1 MHGTGHV
8 NFEVV
13 VTYIISYG
21 FLVKIATLA
30 AKKRGCK
37 GPKLGFFRKK
47 CTKIPHHV
55 SRQKPLNLPHI
66 DIAF

>member
-30 AKKRGCK
+30 TKKRGCK
-37 GPKLGFFRKK
+37 GPKLGFLRKK
-47 CTKIPHHV
+47 CTKYLIMFQG
-55 SRQKPLNLPHI
+55 RNLSICHI
-66 DIAF
+66 